1 MVLIAPRADDA
12 VRQRDEILTLLR
24 SGSGDRPRFD
34 PDLAGGLRAWLED
47 AASLVVAARGE
58 DAPPLVLGT
67 DRLGGGGPDAPARAG
82 GPDAVL
88 ATLVHVAFRQIV
100 TTGSVDDPLGD
111 ALSALSIDPWRREL
125 VEHLRGLSE
134 LSRAALR
141 RTLKTHVDRLLELT
155 PRFAPG
161 WLPRTDDRVAI
172 PLAGGRV
179 VLRGTFDLLVGVPE
193 PGTASLCAIGVTA
206 GGPLQSAQRAMRVL
220 ALLETLR
227 NGMPPFR
234 LALLESAGGH
244 YGVEDVTEEH
254 LRSTTALVAQR
265 LEERAGAG
273 V

>member
-1 MVLIAPRADDA
+1 MVLIAPRPETA
-12 VRQRDEILTLLR
+12 VPPRDEILTSLR
-24 SGSGDRPRFD
+24 RGSGGRPRFD

-58 DAPPLVLGT
+58 DAPPLVLNT
-67 DRLGGGGPDAPARAG
+67 DQVGSGGGAG
-82 GPDAVL
+82 GPDTVL
-88 ATLVHVAFRQIV
+88 ATLVHVVFRQIV
-100 TTGSVDDPLGD
+100 TTGSVDDPFTD

-141 RTLKTHVDRLLELT
+141 RTLETHVGHLHALT

-161 WLPRTDDRVAI
+161 WLPRTDDRIAI

-179 VLRGTFDLLVGVPE
+179 VLRGTVDLLVGVPE
-193 PGTASLCAIGVTA
+193 PGTASLCALGVTA
-206 GGPLQSAQRAMRVL
+206 GGPVESAQRTLRLL

-227 NGMPPFR
+227 SGMPPFR
-234 LALLESAGGH
+234 LALLETESGR
-244 YGVEDVTEEH
+244 YGVEDVTEQD
-254 LRSTTALVAQR
+254 LRAVTALVAGQ
-265 LEERAGAG
+265 LEERAGAR